1 MLYLLALLSDQ
12 DIYIFGPP
20 NIWGEVCFSMC
31 MSVLHACVSVY
42 YVSAIPQKRVPGP
55 LGLELQ
61 IIVTHHVSVSIYV
74 KYVTHIP

>member
-42 YVSAIPQKRVPGP
+42 YVSAVPAEPKRGCQVP
-55 LGLELQ
+55 LDWSYRLL
-61 IIVTHHVSVSIYV
+61 
-74 KYVTHIP
+74 